1 MWRLGKP
8 EKMLARF
15 ALSLAIVIAAAAL
28 LSLPPLRRAAQ
39 AQASISPLQ
48 IVYPGDG
55 NKLPYVTRSFV
66 FGSAAPG
73 SRVSVNG
80 SPAFVAPSGGWIA
93 FVPFSPGVFH
103 LRVVARRL
111 GESSFAEHVV
121 TVAPPLR
128 TTPAA
133 PAQVDV
139 SLSPSP
145 EEDMALDP
153 GDVIHLFIKASRGA
167 RVSASFGGASSAVPL
182 AATSISSLNPSDKE
196 RILGGASEGGET
208 IGGLYVGELRIPA
221 VASGAVAS
229 GALKVIYTVVAQ
241 DGSSATATA
250 KGNITVAEPS
260 SHRVGYIVLD
270 DHKKDIDARP
280 YGIVES
286 DPDGGWLFFPPA
298 HTPFAVTGSSGDY
311 YRVALGTEQQAW
323 ILKRSLALAPPGTP
337 PPHAQVQGVEIR
349 DSARAGMVV
358 VHMTARVPFS
368 ISEFVDGPSLLV
380 RTYGAAA
387 ATDFISYG
395 NDRGN
400 IAAIRWDQLSGGI
413 ATVEI
418 KLRQRTLWGYHA
430 DWDGNDL
437 RLVIK
442 KPPPFKSAPASALQ
456 GLTIVIDPGHSPDTG
471 AVGPLGTRER
481 DVNLAIAKHLATRLE
496 TLGAHP
502 VLTRTGSVPVGL
514 YDRTNLALRVGA
526 DILIS
531 VHNNALPDGANPFTH
546 HGFSVYYYQPHSLGL
561 ARAIHDSYRSH
572 TQLPDYGLY
581 YDNLALAR
589 PTEEPAVLTESAFI
603 MWPPEEMLLRDDSF
617 QAKLAA
623 TLADGMQRWAAA
635 MRAREGR

>member
-1 MWRLGKP
+1 MP
-8 EKMLARF
+8 ARF
-15 ALSLAIVIAAAAL
+15 GLAIAILIAAMAVVWLPALRNATPAHAAM
-28 LSLPPLRRAAQ
+28 
-39 AQASISPLQ
+39 SPVE

-55 NKLPYVTRSFV
+55 NKLPYLTRSFV
-66 FGSAAPG
+66 FGSAPPG

-80 SPAFVAPSGGWIA
+80 SPALVAPSGGWIA
-93 FVPFSPGVFH
+93 FVAFSPGVFH
-103 LRVVARRL
+103 LRVVARRF
-111 GESSFAEHVV
+111 GESSSAEHVV
-121 TVAPPLR
+121 TMAAPLR
-128 TTPAA
+128 TTPAT
-133 PAQVDV
+133 PVRVDL

-145 EEDMALDP
+145 EEDMVLDP
-153 GDVIHLFIKASRGA
+153 GDVIHLFIKASAGA
-167 RVSASFGGASSAVPL
+167 RVSASFGGGSAAVPL

-208 IGGLYVGELRIPA
+208 IGGLYEGELRTA
-221 VASGAVAS
+221 AAASGT
-229 GALKVIYTVVAQ
+229 LKVVYTVVAQ

-250 KGNITVAEPS
+250 RGNITVGEPG

-270 DHKKDIDARP
+270 DRKKDIDARP

-286 DPDGGWLFFPPA
+286 APDGGWLFFPPA
-298 HTPFAVTGSSGDY
+298 HTPFEVTGSSGDY
-311 YRVALGTEQQAW
+311 YRVALGTEQQGW
-323 ILKRSLALAPPGTP
+323 VVKRSLALAPPGTP
-337 PPHAQVQGVEIR
+337 RPNAEVQGVEIR
-349 DSARAGMVV
+349 DSARNGTVV
-358 VHMTARVPFS
+358 IHMTNRIPFS

-387 ATDFISYG
+387 ATDFVSYG
-395 NDRGN
+395 ADRGN
-400 IAAIRWDQLSGGI
+400 VAAVRFDQLSGGI

-442 KPPPFKSAPASALQ
+442 KPPPFNAAPASALQ

-471 AVGPLGTRER
+471 AIGPLGTQER
-481 DVNLAIAKHLATRLE
+481 DVNLAIAKRLAARLE
-496 TLGAHP
+496 ALGARAI
-502 VLTRTGSVPVGL
+502 LTRTANVAVGL
-514 YDRTNLALRVGA
+514 YDRTNLATRVGA

-546 HGFSVYYYQPHSLGL
+546 HGFSVYYYQPQSLGL
-561 ARAIHDSYRSH
+561 ARAIHEAYRRR

-603 MWPPEEMLLRDDSF
+603 MWPPEEMMLRDDSF

-635 MRAREGR
+635 MRARERR